1 MRPLAALILLLTAA
15 ASPDIRYFQYER
27 PIQNV
32 PQQPTQACLVLDPA
46 IFAHS
51 SIGLSDLR
59 LYRDRTETPY
69 LIQTSAPNSAPTEQT
84 IAALNLGSRGGKVVF
99 DAAMPTGA
107 YADLQLKIAA
117 RDFIATVTVAGSQQ
131 QTGPATKIGAYT
143 IFDLTRQRLGRS
155 TVLHLPTSDFHFLH
169 FTVSGPLKP
178 EDVSGL
184 SIQQASAAKPAFV
197 TVAETSQIGRKGHA
211 TLIEFTVPAHVPVDR
226 ITITPPSAP
235 ANFSRD
241 AIIAAAEVS
250 TTPASEGALPPQS
263 YTSSGNLLRVHVIQ
277 DDHKIDQENLQLD
290 SPHEAFENPSKWT
303 ISIDN
308 GDDAPLLPTSV
319 RLEMFERDLCFQSSP
334 GNYALY
340 FGDPALSEPRY
351 DIGQFLVI
359 HPASATHVT
368 AAPEQQNPEFQPRPD
383 ERPFT
388 EKHPALLWIALS
400 LVILLLGIIALRSAR
415 SQQPPAGNA

>member
-1 MRPLAALILLLTAA
+1 VRLLAALILLLAGA
-15 ASPDIRYFQYER
+15 ASPNIRYFQYER

-32 PQQPTQACLVLDPA
+32 PQQPAQACLVLDPT

-69 LIQTSAPNSAPTEQT
+69 LIQTSAPISAPTEQT

-117 RDFIATVTVAGSQQ
+117 RDFIATVAVTGSQH

-143 IFDLTRQRLGRS
+143 VFDLTRQRLGRS

-169 FTVSGPLKP
+169 FMVSGLLKP
-178 EDVSGL
+178 EEISGL
-184 SIQQASAAKPAFV
+184 AVQQASAAKPAYV
-197 TVAETSQIGRKGHA
+197 TVAETSQIAHKGHS
-211 TLIEFTVPAHVPVDR
+211 TLIELTVPAHVPVDR

-235 ANFSRD
+235 SNFSRD
-241 AIIAAAEVS
+241 AIIAAAEIS
-250 TTPASEGALPPQS
+250 TTPASEGSLPPQS

-277 DDHKIDQENLQLD
+277 DDHRIDQENLQLD
-290 SPHEAFENPSKWT
+290 SPHEVFENPAKWT

-319 RLEMFERDLCFQSSP
+319 RLEMFERDICFQSSP
-334 GNYALY
+334 GNYMLY

-359 HPASATHVT
+359 HPTTAAHVS
-368 AAPEQQNPEFQPRPD
+368 AAPEQQNPELQPRPD

-400 LVILLLGIIALRSAR
+400 LVILLLGIIALRSAH

>member
-1 MRPLAALILLLTAA
+1 MRPLAALILLLAGG

-27 PIQNV
+27 PLQNV
-32 PQQPTQACLVLDPA
+32 PQQPAQACLVLDPA

-69 LIQTSAPNSAPTEQT
+69 LIQTSAPISAPTEQT

-107 YADLQLKIAA
+107 YADLQLKIAT

-131 QTGPATKIGAYT
+131 QTGPATEIGAYT
-143 IFDLTRQRLGRS
+143 IFDLTHQRLGRS
-155 TVLHLPTSDFHFLH
+155 TVLHLSTSDFRFLH
-169 FTVSGPLKP
+169 FTVTGPLKP
-178 EDVSGL
+178 DDISGL
-184 SIQQASAAKPAFV
+184 SIQQASAANPAFV
-197 TVAETSQIGRKGHA
+197 TVAETSQIAHRGHS

-226 ITITPPSAP
+226 VTVLPPSAP

-241 AIIAAAEVS
+241 VIIAAAEIS
-250 TTPASEGALPPQS
+250 TTPASEGAPPQS

-319 RLEMFERDLCFQSSP
+319 RLEMFERDLCFQPSP

-359 HPASATHVT
+359 HPASAAHVA
-368 AAPEQQNPEFQPRPD
+368 AAPEQRNPEFQPRPD

-415 SQQPPAGNA
+415 SQQPPAGHA